1 MQTMFSNVVIVSD
14 FTRCITDFFLIFLQ
28 LVIFNIKVSLI
39 LCSLWNLNCRPG
51 LEFIVHIISQMSH
64 INYIHW
70 LLPDPVFEA
79 GKTYVYKYEALL
91 LAGLLEKGSARAGLN
106 ISSKVSI
113 NAIDQNTYFIKVKIK
128 ILHKLQS
135 FTFYMYTNWI
145 KPYSYMKAWGTWAP
159 GV

>member
-1 MQTMFSNVVIVSD
+1 MNPQQKLCCVTLRWAAGNVN
-14 FTRCITDFFLIFLQ
+14 TRVT
-28 LVIFNIKVSLI
+28 
-39 LCSLWNLNCRPG
+39 G
-51 LEFIVHIISQMSH
+51 
-64 INYIHW
+64 
-70 LLPDPVFEA
+70 VFEA